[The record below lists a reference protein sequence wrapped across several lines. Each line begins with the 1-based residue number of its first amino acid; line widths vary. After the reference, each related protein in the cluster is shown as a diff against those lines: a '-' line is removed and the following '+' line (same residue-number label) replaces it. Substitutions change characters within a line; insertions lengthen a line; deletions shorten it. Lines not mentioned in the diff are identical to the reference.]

1 MLYPLPGFPFG
12 LQYLLNRIRP
22 GRFHLAKSLS
32 CNSIGIDLDHGK
44 RSCVKENDYY
54 ILNINLSERLV
65 ILPEISFFRYA
76 DIHAR
81 VRARIGAMPDEAR
94 WHYVADAS
102 DLDNLIERM
111 RSSGLSHWVA
121 DLPRSPNTI
130 TIEDSLRQHLLN
142 LLKNV
147 GRLLPGRWTGVKRW
161 LYLASNL
168 LWVQRLLTEADIEPP
183 EQIDATLRPI
193 FSLPVDERS
202 KRLEQT
208 PYHRYLS
215 TSSPFDSWLSD
226 FSACCPAVSGREA
239 YVLRRLI
246 RSVLRHRTR
255 LLGLRKQAA
264 VHGTV
269 DPAAQW
275 RLRDELSLELRGLIG
290 GDPFHV
296 GLVLIYCLLELLQ
309 YERCRAFLVA
319 RSCGWERP
327 EILGSKA

>member
-1 MLYPLPGFPFG
+1 M
-12 LQYLLNRIRP
+12 Q
-22 GRFHLAKSLS
+22 
-32 CNSIGIDLDHGK
+32 
-44 RSCVKENDYY
+44 
-54 ILNINLSERLV
+54 
-65 ILPEISFFRYA
+65 
-76 DIHAR
+76 AR

-121 DLPRSPNTI
+121 DLPRSPDTI
-130 TIEDSLRQHLLN
+130 TIEESLRQHLLN
-142 LLKNV
+142 LLENA
-147 GRLLPGRWTGVKRW
+147 GRLLPKRWIGVKRW

-168 LWVQRLLTEADIEPP
+168 VWAQRLLTEADIEPP
-183 EQIDATLRPI
+183 EQIDATLKPL

-215 TSSPFDSWLSD
+215 TASPFDRWLSD
-226 FSACCPAVSGREA
+226 FDAIRPSVSGREA
-239 YVLRRLI
+239 YVLRRLDK
-246 RSVLRHRTR
+246 SVLRHRTR
-255 LLGLRKQAA
+255 LLDLREQAA
-264 VHGTV
+264 TNNTV
-269 DPAAQW
+269 NRAAQW
-275 RLRDELSLELRGLIG
+275 QLRDEFARELRGLIG

-319 RSCGWERP
+319 RSCGWERA
-327 EILGSKA
+327 EILGSTA